1 MNSNSPEGAVY
12 GGRVPFLGYRNN
24 ESYINKVLL
33 NEITTSHRRPRNQTV
48 SQSLS
53 YTKNSLKVEDTVHL
67 SSVFGYLFPI
77 LL

>member
-1 MNSNSPEGAVY
+1 
-12 GGRVPFLGYRNN
+12 
-24 ESYINKVLL
+24 
-33 NEITTSHRRPRNQTV
+33 V